1 MVIVKWPGLVA
12 GIRQSLP
19 RLLIFRPDSLP
30 PFGKGN
36 DSVTMFPQKDF
47 ICGR

>member
-1 MVIVKWPGLVA
+1 VA
-12 GIRQSLP
+12 GFRQSLP
-19 RLLIFRPDSLP
+19 RLLIFRADSSLA
-30 PFGKGN
+30 FGEGN